1 MPVTIK
7 VAKHDAEAFKPNW
20 RDLPQPGFKTNAV
33 PVQDPDR
40 SFLRD
45 LLQDLAPKKPK
56 APKDSKSNSTII
68 QSTLTEEIASKILPS
83 GNGLVH
89 TCLEAYNQH
98 RHLVL
103 RPDDIWIAI
112 VTQFS
117 FYVNKHSE
125 ELRSFFVAHEGKKE
139 LVVVQNHFD
148 FTSFTTEMANMIQ
161 DNIVDKSF
169 QSWILPAFSTTTRID
184 NIVCS
189 SVMMSAMKKY
199 FDYRCEILCGIPTVT
214 LLGEI
219 SDWEE
224 ILRRLDKLEFF
235 GPAHQ
240 ELIHWKEMLAPVI
253 QNMILT
259 FENPGAIAQVDF
271 WSKIV
276 HVYNLSG
283 GSSLTGWLTVFCLF
297 NEDGDWQGGDRSSG
311 QNTFSTREPP
321 KYPIIKIQD
330 IPTGKCEVNVRISGD
345 MNVNAM
351 IVAGLV
357 GASVSSQN
365 GDDETLDTVQ
375 PYPAWCIFELNDD
388 M

>member
-7 VAKHDAEAFKPNW
+7 VAKHDAEPFLPNW
-20 RDLPQPGFKTNAV
+20 RDSPQPGFRTKAA

-45 LLQDLAPKKPK
+45 LLQDL

-68 QSTLTEEIASKILPS
+68 QSTLTEEIASKIFPS

-103 RPDDIWIAI
+103 RPDDIWMAI

-139 LVVVQNHFD
+139 LVIKQNSFD
-148 FTSFTTEMANMIQ
+148 FKSFTTNMANMIQ

-184 NIVCS
+184 TIVCS
-189 SVMMSAMKKY
+189 SVMMSTMKKY
-199 FDYRCEILCGIPTVT
+199 FSYRCDVLCGIPTVT
-214 LLGEI
+214 LLGEV

-224 ILRRLDKLEFF
+224 ILRRLDKLESF

-311 QNTFSTREPP
+311 QNTGSIREPP
-321 KYPIIKIQD
+321 KYPLIKIQD

-357 GASVSSQN
+357 GASLSSQN
-365 GDDETLDTVQ
+365 GDGETLDTVQ

>member
-7 VAKHDAEAFKPNW
+7 VAKHDAIAFKPNW
-20 RDLPQPGFKTNAV
+20 RNPQQYGFKTNAA
-33 PVQDPDR
+33 PVQNPDR
-40 SFLRD
+40 SILRD
-45 LLQDLAPKKPK
+45 LLQDLAPKNPK
-56 APKDSKSNSTII
+56 APRNSKSNSTII

-89 TCLEAYNQH
+89 TCLEAYNHH

-117 FYVNKHSE
+117 FYMNKHSE
-125 ELRSFFVAHEGKKE
+125 ELRSFFVGHEGKKE
-139 LVVVQNHFD
+139 LVVKNDKFD
-148 FTSFTTEMANMIQ
+148 FTVFTNNMADMIQ
-161 DNIVDKSF
+161 DNVVDKSF

-184 NIVCS
+184 TIVCS
-189 SVMMSAMKKY
+189 SVMMSTMKKY
-199 FDYRCEILCGIPTVT
+199 FNYRFHLMCGIPTVT
-214 LLGEI
+214 LLGEV

-224 ILRRLDKLEFF
+224 ILRRLDKLESF

-240 ELIHWKEMLAPVI
+240 ELIHWKEMLTPVI

-271 WSKIV
+271 WSKIA
-276 HVYNLSG
+276 HILRLSG
-283 GSSLTGWLTVFCLF
+283 GSRLSGWLTVFCVF
-297 NEDGDWQGGDRSSG
+297 NEDGDWQGRDRRSG
-311 QNTFSTREPP
+311 QNTGSIWEPSQ
-321 KYPIIKIQD
+321 YPFIEIKD
-330 IPTGKCEVNVRISGD
+330 IPTGKCEVKVRISGRMEVD
-345 MNVNAM
+345 AV

-357 GASVSSQN
+357 GASLSSQN
-365 GDDETLDTVQ
+365 RDDDIFDTVQ
-375 PYPAWCIFELNDD
+375 PYPAWSIFALNDD

>member
-20 RDLPQPGFKTNAV
+20 RDPPQPGFKTNAA

-125 ELRSFFVAHEGKKE
+125 ELRSFFVAHKGKKE
-139 LVVVQNHFD
+139 LVVEDDRFD
-148 FTSFTTEMANMIQ
+148 FTIFTTNMAKMIQ

-184 NIVCS
+184 TIVCS
-189 SVMMSAMKKY
+189 SVMMSTMKKY
-199 FDYRCEILCGIPTVT
+199 FDYRFQLTCGIPTVT
-214 LLGEI
+214 LLGEV
-219 SDWEE
+219 SDWQE
-224 ILRRLDKLEFF
+224 ILRRLDKLESF

-240 ELIHWKEMLAPVI
+240 ELIDWKEILAPII

-271 WSKIV
+271 WSKIA
-276 HVYNLSG
+276 HIYRLSG
-283 GSSLTGWLTVFCLF
+283 GSSLSGWLTAFCVF
-297 NEDGDWQGGDRSSG
+297 NEDGNWQGGKSRSR
-311 QNTFSTREPP
+311 QNTGATCEPAR
-321 KYPIIKIQD
+321 YPHIEIDD
-330 IPTGKCEVNVRISGD
+330 IPTGKCEVNVRISGEMEVD
-345 MNVNAM
+345 AM

-357 GASVSSQN
+357 GASLSSQN